1 MDMSHKTI
9 KASLVLPFILLG
21 VASASESPTVTVQSM
36 VCTTQTVHETL
47 TAYGEVSPDL
57 EQVSDISL
65 THSAII
71 SRLMVSVGQRVKKG
85 DILMELATSPEARR
99 EYLQAETAVKFF
111 EQELSRQERLLSEQ
125 LATQASV
132 EAARKNLFDAQ
143 STLNALVKRKQD
155 SIQDVIK
162 APMNGIILQMTAAPG
177 QQKQTGATVILMAAE
192 SRLIVHLG
200 VEPEDLSLI
209 QQGMPVLLKSVFDP
223 DYQVRST
230 IREIHA
236 MIDPQT
242 HLVDVFVPIPEN
254 KVDHLA
260 LGSRMVG
267 SIELHRHNAL
277 LVPRSAVLDDEAG
290 SYVFVIRD
298 GKAYRKPVDK
308 GIAQEGG
315 IEISGDIRA
324 GDRVVVS
331 GNYELADGMSIQEK
345 GK

>member
-1 MDMSHKTI
+1 MNMSHKTI
-9 KASLVLPFILLG
+9 KAGLVLSFILLG
-21 VASASESPTVTVQSM
+21 AAAASESPTVTVQSM

-47 TAYGEVSPDL
+47 TAYGEVRPDL

-65 THSAII
+65 THAAII
-71 SRLMVSVGQRVKKG
+71 SRLKVSVGQRVKKG
-85 DILMELATSPEARR
+85 DVLLEVATSPEAHR
-99 EYLQAETAVKFF
+99 EYLQAETAVKFA

-125 LATQASV
+125 LATQANV
-132 EAARKNLFDAQ
+132 EAARKNLLDAQ

-155 SIQDVIK
+155 SVQDVIK
-162 APMNGIILQMTAAPG
+162 APMNGIVLQMTAAPG
-177 QQKQTGATVILMAAE
+177 QQKQTGATVILMATE
-192 SRLIVHLG
+192 SRLVVHLG

-209 QQGMPVLLKSVFDP
+209 QEGMPVLLKSVFDP

-230 IREIHA
+230 IREVHA

-242 HLVDVFVPIPEN
+242 HLVDVFVPIPED

-290 SYVFVIRD
+290 SYVFVVRD

-308 GIAQEGG
+308 GIAQGSD
-315 IEISGDIRA
+315 IEISGEIKA
-324 GDRVVVS
+324 GDRIVAT
-331 GNYELADGMSIQEK
+331 GNYELSDGMSVRET